1 MVRRHRNLRAGVAH
15 DRTKTQ
21 QQITYVILRVEEG
34 ESLMQEKITITLPQ
48 NVRTA
53 LEVVLAEEG
62 KSANDLISQAIA
74 EYLFFRELRLLQEKL
89 TAKAQRR
96 GIFSE
101 EDVFEQ
107 VS

>member
-1 MVRRHRNLRAGVAH
+1 
-15 DRTKTQ
+15 
-21 QQITYVILRVEEG
+21 
-34 ESLMQEKITITLPQ
+34 MQEKITLTLPR
-48 NVRTA
+48 NIRSA
-53 LEVVLAEEG
+53 LDVVLAEEG

-74 EYLFFRELRLLQEKL
+74 EYLFFRELHLLQERL
-89 TAKAQRR
+89 TAKAQQR